1 MPQRI
6 RDVSFPARLLRVEE
20 RLAQLE
26 RTGWERDELP
36 LYATA
41 FTAMPFSDA
50 TSWST
55 LLENSFTPRTA
66 GLALG
71 LTVVGDQVA
80 GVNTGGE
87 WQVLLGGAVVW
98 SGSVAANFTVQ
109 YAATT
114 LDLLPYRGASD
125 LLIQIQTRR
134 TAGASTGGRNGNG
147 GSIGLS
153 PRFARFA

>member
-6 RDVSFPARLLRVEE
+6 RDVSLPARVARLEE
-20 RLAQLE
+20 RLEQLQ

-36 LYATA
+36 LYATGYS
-41 FTAMPFSDA
+41 AMPFSDA
-50 TSWST
+50 TTFST
-55 LLENSFTPRTA
+55 LLENTFAPRTA
-66 GLALG
+66 SLALG
-71 LTVVGDQVA
+71 LTAVGDQVA

-87 WQVLLGGAVVW
+87 WQVLLAGAVVW
-98 SGSVAANFTVQ
+98 SGTVPANFTVQ
-109 YAATT
+109 YPVAT
-114 LDLLPYRGASD
+114 LDLLPYRGATE

-134 TAGASTGGRNGNG
+134 TAGANTGGRNGNG

>member
-1 MPQRI
+1 M
-6 RDVSFPARLLRVEE
+6 RDVSFPARLARVEE

-41 FTAMPFSDA
+41 FTAMPFSDS
-50 TSWST
+50 TSFST
-55 LLENSFTPRTA
+55 LLENTFTPRTA
-66 GLALG
+66 GLTLG
-71 LTVVGDQVA
+71 LTFVGDQVA

-87 WQVLLGGAVVW
+87 WQVLLAGAVVW
-98 SGSVAANFTVQ
+98 SGAVAATYTVQ
-109 YAATT
+109 YAVTT

-134 TAGASTGGRNGNG
+134 TAGATTGGRNGNG

-153 PRFARFA
+153 PRFARVA